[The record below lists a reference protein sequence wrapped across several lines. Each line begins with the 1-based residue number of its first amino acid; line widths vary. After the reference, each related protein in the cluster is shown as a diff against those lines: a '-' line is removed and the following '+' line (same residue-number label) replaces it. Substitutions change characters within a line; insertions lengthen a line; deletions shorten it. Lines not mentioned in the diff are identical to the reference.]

1 MTRTIPDPAVHGA
14 PPTSGRPVVVVRRYP
29 LLVATA
35 AGGWARW
42 SWRSPVHRERPDGS
56 VRCGRW
62 PSRCARRCGWSAT
75 CVRVDVLAVTATA
88 LVGEYVAALVVVL
101 MLTGG
106 QALEDYDLV
115 TTLNA
120 LRALRPGRAR
130 AD

>member
-1 MTRTIPDPAVHGA
+1 MVLAVTGA
-14 PPTSGRPVVVVRRYP
+14 PGT
-29 LLVATA
+29 
-35 AGGWARW
+35 ARW
-42 SWRSPVHRERPDGS
+42 VGS
-56 VRCGRW
+56 VWSLAVAVR
-62 PSRCARRCGWSAT
+62 PSLRMVRDVRAGQW
-75 CVRVDVLAVTATA
+75 RVDVLAVTATA